1 MLYHTLQVTK
11 YFSVYSKLLGKN
23 ISTLPPSASKDMT
36 VVLAR
41 WHRSMQRFE
50 TLGLSI
56 VTQKIWPA
64 GYNRQSCKCSVTNIF
79 PCKMLVLMFAAMR
92 SNVYVWNRPALEVAL
107 VGVSVAV
114 LSTDGQVN
122 HWTHAASWTAA
133 ALSVVGFCRRT
144 ATGLVQCCLTPT
156 EIVWSLRNGQLQGP
170 DDFLLTPLVP
180 NK

>member
-1 MLYHTLQVTK
+1 MRKLFFLF
-11 YFSVYSKLLGKN
+11 YFIFFFFFFVFS
-23 ISTLPPSASKDMT
+23 PP
-36 VVLAR
+36 VVPAR

-64 GYNRQSCKCSVTNIF
+64 GYNRQSCKYSVINIYT
-79 PCKMLVLMFAAMR
+79 CKMPVLMFAAMR
-92 SNVYVWNRPALEVAL
+92 SNVYVWNWPALEVAL

-114 LSTDGQVN
+114 LPTHGHVD

-156 EIVWSLRNGQLQGP
+156 EIVWSLRDGPPQGP
-170 DDFLLTPLVP
+170 EDFLLTPLVP